1 MGSGKWEV
9 GSGKWEVGSEQLEG
23 WVLAMDYDVVFENE
37 SWIVRD
43 SQSKYAVDLRQ
54 RLFRFA
60 VDTFRF
66 LGTLPRNKEYDVF
79 RYQLSKSSTSIG
91 ANYEE
96 AQGGYSRKEFASK
109 VGISFKEAKETN
121 YFYRVIQT
129 LKIGDSDECERLT
142 KESDEIKRIL
152 GTIFKK
158 VRAS

>member
-1 MGSGKWEV
+1 MG
-9 GSGKWEVGSEQLEG
+9 
-23 WVLAMDYDVVFENE
+23 YDIVFENE
-37 SWIVRD
+37 GWIVCD
-43 SQSKYAVDLRQ
+43 SQSKYAVDLRE
-54 RLFRFA
+54 RLFLFA

-96 AQGGYSRKEFASK
+96 AQGGHSRKEFASK
-109 VGISFKEAKETN
+109 VGISFKEAKETH
-121 YFYRVIQT
+121 YFYRVIQA
-129 LKIGDSDECERLT
+129 LKIGDRAECDRLT

-158 VRAS
+158 VRDR